1 MKPPIT
7 DDDSRERAGWLP
19 TTARSPDNPHMT
31 IAFAKA
37 YEYAATRITGPISL
51 KALNAAGGVDRN
63 TRLLDI
69 GAGAG
74 ALSIPAA
81 YTGARVTAV
90 DIAPGMVELLR
101 ERLYAFPSAAVEVM
115 NGEKLDFDD
124 GAFDVAISVF
134 GISLFQKWKLGLAEM
149 GRVLRKGG
157 TAAVAT
163 WRTPPGGGPFVV
175 MAKAL
180 KSVFPDSPPPPPL
193 EGFAFLSDPSR
204 FADAMNAAGFVDVKV
219 DEVDAIWE
227 GPTGAAY
234 LEELKGFHQFMG
246 PYAALGPRERD
257 RVDDAILRIVDDASE
272 NGKLTLTTKVL
283 IGTGVRSGQRP
294 TLDFV

>member
-7 DDDSRERAGWLP
+7 DENSREKAGWLP
-19 TTARSPDNPHMT
+19 TAARFQDHPHMT
-31 IAFAKA
+31 LEFAKA
-37 YEYAATRITGPISL
+37 YEQAATRLTAPISL
-51 KALNAAGGVDRN
+51 KALDAVGGVDRN

-81 YTGARVTAV
+81 HTGARVTAV
-90 DIAPGMVELLR
+90 DIAPGMIEVLR
-101 ERLYAFPSAAVEVM
+101 ERLNAFPSATVELM
-115 NGEKLDFDD
+115 DGEKLDFDD
-124 GAFDVAISVF
+124 GTFDVAISVF

-157 TAAVAT
+157 AAAVVT
-163 WRTPPGGGPFVV
+163 WRTPPGGGPFIV

-180 KSVFPDSPPPPPL
+180 QSVFPDSAPPPPL
-193 EGFAFLSDPSR
+193 EGFAFLSDSSR
-204 FADAMNAAGFVDVKV
+204 FAEAMNMAGFVDIKI

-234 LEELKGFHQFMG
+234 LEELKDFHQFMG
-246 PYAALGPRERD
+246 PYAALGLEERD
-257 RVDDAILRIVDDASE
+257 KVNDAIIRIVDGASE
-272 NGKLTLTTKVL
+272 NGKITLASKAL
-283 IGTGVRSGQRP
+283 IGTGVRN
-294 TLDFV
+294 